1 MRDLDIKAR
10 RRGPAPS
17 THGRCSSTT
26 NGFEWS
32 SELAYAV
39 GLIATDG
46 CLGRD
51 KSHMTMTSKDID
63 LLETFKRCLGIKTGR
78 LSRTSTVT
86 TPSRRLGTST
96 RESICRLFRRVRH
109 SSTGYAGLSNDS
121 LVLPVTL
128 IFVDPTSTTTSGVCG
143 MRSERLSCCFVGCT
157 TTETSH
163 VSGASV
169 RSRHLF

>member
-1 MRDLDIKAR
+1 MGITPAPTNQRVAITSEQLCDLYLVKGLTIEQVAARFGLASITISRRMRDLDIKAR

-109 SSTGYAGLSNDS
+109 SSTGYADS
-121 LVLPVTL
+121 
-128 IFVDPTSTTTSGVCG
+128 PTTRWCY
-143 MRSERLSCCFVGCT
+143 R
-157 TTETSH
+157 
-163 VSGASV
+163 
-169 RSRHLF
+169 